1 MIKSIRKLYFM
12 FHLRTPLSFLC
23 LFVLSYANA
32 QHYWKNQRVPNHINS
47 QTLKI
52 DEGSRWKAD
61 FAWINKVLSTKE
73 KINIFLPQPNGEFLS
88 FDLKEEKVMAKELQ
102 EKYPDILAFSGFAT
116 KDKQISIRLEFNKN
130 QLFAAIKNKNEEW
143 YIEPDPINPDLS
155 IVYDAKNR
163 LIPTSASVKCETKE
177 KKIEDIL
184 REQTGALTFGRSLRN
199 AKVTLKKYRLALSC
213 TAEYAKSKGG
223 TIESVLTSFVTS
235 VNRINQILMKD
246 AAVQLELIA
255 KNDSLIFF
263 DAEKDPFPEPNN
275 LTQLLN
281 QNGAVVNSIVGAN
294 SYDIGHIFTS
304 GCSGGVVGIA
314 TLGNV
319 CSAGKARGVTCHYS
333 SNLISIAVNVFAHEL
348 GHQFSCSH
356 SFNSCSGNQ
365 DNVSPADGFEPGGG
379 STIMSYASACG
390 SDNYQFSVDEYFHGG
405 SLDDLIPFVQTGA
418 GASCG
423 TNIPT
428 PNEVPVINVTY
439 KNGFS
444 IPISTPFKLT
454 ALATDADKDKLTYN
468 WEQMDSGPTTPLGE
482 PKSNSPLFRSFP
494 PREDPT
500 RIFPT
505 MASLLTG
512 SMSRVEILPNYARNL
527 SFRCTVRDN
536 NPQGGA
542 VVWKDVQFKVTDQA
556 GPFWVN
562 TPEMKAVAGGTLPVS
577 WQVAGTNKLPVN
589 CQFVNIRLSVD
600 KGVTFPF
607 ELAVNTPNDG
617 NALVT
622 LPQISTTNAR
632 ILIEAADNIFFQ
644 ISEKE
649 FMIENPSTPFFSW
662 KLEPAGIPLH
672 CLPGSATFKITT
684 GGTLAFDSTMTL
696 DIKSGLPQ
704 DATFSFSKNPVKPGD
719 SVLLT
724 LHFKGIRRDTLPLV
738 LTAKTAGGTVYLQ
751 ETYIQ
756 TLSTDF
762 SNLKTTKPIN
772 GQSGIILSTPFEW
785 ATIPNA
791 ESYDFQLSTSP
802 RFGQDDIISSSQG
815 LKAGTFTPT
824 QFLADNQLFYWRV
837 RANNA
842 CKIGDW
848 TPIATFHTAVTK
860 CDATRNANLLT
871 IPGQGTPT
879 VESSIVIND
888 EGTIKDINIPLIRA
902 TFEYVR
908 NLRVSLVSPKGTEV
922 ILFDQ
927 RCALTNKFILGFDD
941 ESPKDLICPPDD
953 GIVFKPNQPL
963 AAFKGEPLKGTWIL
977 RFKVVKRE
985 SITAGS
991 IESWNI
997 EFCSTSSPVTPT
1009 LVKSDTLLVKSGGK
1023 NFITPLNLTVNSPGV
1038 ADTALR
1044 FIITVLPENG
1054 FILRKTDTL
1063 KIGQFF
1069 TQAEIK
1075 AGLINYVHTNKNTLQ
1090 DALGYI
1096 LSNGVGGFIPL
1107 QFMYV
1112 KIDNTVGFTDIK
1124 PELVC
1129 TIFPNPTSGIILISW
1144 ENISPMDAFLEI
1156 HDLSGKLMYRSKHPS
1171 IGQKVQLDCS
1181 NWTRGTYLLTLKQGN
1196 NRASNLFIV
1205 H

>member
-1 MIKSIRKLYFM
+1 
-12 FHLRTPLSFLC
+12 
-23 LFVLSYANA
+23 
-32 QHYWKNQRVPNHINS
+32 
-47 QTLKI
+47 
-52 DEGSRWKAD
+52 
-61 FAWINKVLSTKE
+61 
-73 KINIFLPQPNGEFLS
+73 
-88 FDLKEEKVMAKELQ
+88 
-102 EKYPDILAFSGFAT
+102 
-116 KDKQISIRLEFNKN
+116 
-130 QLFAAIKNKNEEW
+130 
-143 YIEPDPINPDLS
+143 
-155 IVYDAKNR
+155 
-163 LIPTSASVKCETKE
+163 
-177 KKIEDIL
+177 
-184 REQTGALTFGRSLRN
+184 
-199 AKVTLKKYRLALSC
+199 
-213 TAEYAKSKGG
+213 
-223 TIESVLTSFVTS
+223 
-235 VNRINQILMKD
+235 
-246 AAVQLELIA
+246 
-255 KNDSLIFF
+255 
-263 DAEKDPFPEPNN
+263 
-275 LTQLLN
+275 
-281 QNGAVVNSIVGAN
+281 
-294 SYDIGHIFTS
+294 
-304 GCSGGVVGIA
+304 
-314 TLGNV
+314 
-319 CSAGKARGVTCHYS
+319 
-333 SNLISIAVNVFAHEL
+333 
-348 GHQFSCSH
+348 
-356 SFNSCSGNQ
+356 
-365 DNVSPADGFEPGGG
+365 
-379 STIMSYASACG
+379 
-390 SDNYQFSVDEYFHGG
+390 
-405 SLDDLIPFVQTGA
+405 
-418 GASCG
+418 
-423 TNIPT
+423 
-428 PNEVPVINVTY
+428 
-439 KNGFS
+439 
-444 IPISTPFKLT
+444 
-454 ALATDADKDKLTYN
+454 
-468 WEQMDSGPTTPLGE
+468 
-482 PKSNSPLFRSFP
+482 
-494 PREDPT
+494 
-500 RIFPT
+500 
-505 MASLLTG
+505 
-512 SMSRVEILPNYARNL
+512 
-527 SFRCTVRDN
+527 
-536 NPQGGA
+536 
-542 VVWKDVQFKVTDQA
+542 
-556 GPFWVN
+556 
-562 TPEMKAVAGGTLPVS
+562 MKAVAGGTLPVS

-724 LHFKGIRRDTLPLV
+724 LHFKGIRRDTLHLV

-977 RFKVVKRE
+977 RFKVVR
-985 SITAGS
+985 G
-991 IESWNI
+991 
-997 EFCSTSSPVTPT
+997 
-1009 LVKSDTLLVKSGGK
+1009 
-1023 NFITPLNLTVNSPGV
+1023 
-1038 ADTALR
+1038 R
-1044 FIITVLPENG
+1044 VLQQVP
-1054 FILRKTDTL
+1054 
-1063 KIGQFF
+1063 
-1069 TQAEIK
+1069 
-1075 AGLINYVHTNKNTLQ
+1075 
-1090 DALGYI
+1090 
-1096 LSNGVGGFIPL
+1096 
-1107 QFMYV
+1107 
-1112 KIDNTVGFTDIK
+1112 
-1124 PELVC
+1124 
-1129 TIFPNPTSGIILISW
+1129 
-1144 ENISPMDAFLEI
+1144 
-1156 HDLSGKLMYRSKHPS
+1156 
-1171 IGQKVQLDCS
+1171 
-1181 NWTRGTYLLTLKQGN
+1181 
-1196 NRASNLFIV
+1196 
-1205 H
+1205 

>member
-1 MIKSIRKLYFM
+1 ML
-12 FHLRTPLSFLC
+12 HLRTPLSIIFL
-23 LFVLSYANA
+23 FAISFGSA
-32 QHYWKNQRVPNHINS
+32 QQYWKS
-47 QTLKI
+47 QWIPANDKTQVLKK
-52 DEGSRWKAD
+52 DEGRRWTGD
-61 FAWINKVLSTKE
+61 ITGIQRLLSTKNN
-73 KINIFLPQPNGEFLS
+73 INIFLPHPNGKLLS
-88 FDLKEEKVMAKELQ
+88 FDLKEEKIMAENLA
-102 EKYPDILAFSGFAT
+102 EKYPSILAFSGHAT
-116 KDKQISIRLEFNKN
+116 NDKLLTVRMELNKN
-130 QLFAAIKNKNEEW
+130 QLFAVIKNKNEEW
-143 YIEPDPINPDLS
+143 YVEPDPLNPGLFV
-155 IVYDAKNR
+155 VYDANNR
-163 LIPTSASVKCETKE
+163 FIPETASVNCETQE
-177 KKIEDIL
+177 KKIEDLL
-184 REQTGALTFGRSLRN
+184 RKQTETLKFGSSLRN
-199 AKVTLKKYRLALSC
+199 AKVSLRKYRLALSC
-213 TAEYAKSKGG
+213 TAEYAKAKGG
-223 TIESVLTSFVTS
+223 TTESVLTSFVTC
-235 VNRINQILMKD
+235 VNRVNQILLRD

-281 QNGAVVNSIVGAN
+281 QNGAVINSIVGAN

-319 CSAGKARGVTCHYS
+319 CSAGKARGVTCHYN
-333 SNLISIAVNVFAHEL
+333 SNLISITVNVFAHEL

-390 SDNYQFSVDEYFHGG
+390 SDNYQFSADEYFHGG

-428 PNEVPVINVTY
+428 PNETPVINLNY

-444 IPISTPFKLT
+444 IPVSTPFKLT
-454 ALATDADKDKLTYN
+454 AMATDADKDKLTYN

-482 PKSNSPLFRSFP
+482 PKNNSPLFRSFP
-494 PREDPT
+494 SKDEPF

-505 MASLLTG
+505 MESLLTN

-556 GPFWVN
+556 GPFLVS
-562 TPEMKAVAGGTLPVS
+562 TPAIKAVAGGTLPVS

-589 CQFVNIRLSVD
+589 CQFVNIRLSID
-600 KGVTFPF
+600 KGKTFPF
-607 ELAVNTPNDG
+607 ELALNTPNDG
-617 NALVT
+617 NAIVT
-622 LPQISTTNAR
+622 LPQVSTNNAR
-632 ILIEAADNIFFQ
+632 LLIEAADNIFFQ

-649 FMIENPSTPFFSW
+649 FIIENPSSPFFSW
-662 KLEPAGIPLH
+662 KIEPAGIPLH
-672 CLPGSATFKITT
+672 CLPENAIFNITT
-684 GGTLAFDSTMTL
+684 GGTLGFDSTMTL

-704 DATFSFSKNPVKPGD
+704 DASFSFSKNPVKPGD
-719 SVLLT
+719 SVRLT
-724 LHFKGIRRDTLPLV
+724 LNFRGIRKDTLPLV
-738 LTAKTAGGTVYLQ
+738 LTAKTLGGTVYVQ

-762 SNLKTTKPIN
+762 SNLKTIRPLN

-785 ATIPNA
+785 TTMPNA

-815 LKAGTFTPT
+815 LKSGTFTPT

-842 CKIGDW
+842 CKSGAW
-848 TPIATFHTAVTK
+848 TPVATFQTAVTK

-879 VESSIVIND
+879 VESSITINE

-927 RCALTNKFILGFDD
+927 KCALTNKFILGFDD

-953 GIVFKPNQPL
+953 AIVFKPNQPL
-963 AAFKGEPLKGTWIL
+963 AAFKGEPLKGNWIL
-977 RFKVVKRE
+977 RFKVMKRE
-985 SITAGS
+985 SIAAGS

-997 EFCSTSSPVTPT
+997 EFCSTSTPINPT
-1009 LVKSDTLLVKSGGK
+1009 LVRSDTLLVKSGGK
-1023 NFITPLNLTVNSPGV
+1023 NLITPLNLNVNSPGV

-1044 FIITVLPENG
+1044 FIITTLPENG
-1054 FILRKTDTL
+1054 FILKKTDTL
-1063 KIGQFF
+1063 YIGQYF

-1075 AGLINYVHTNKNTLQ
+1075 AGLINYVHTNKNTQ
-1090 DALGYI
+1090 RDAFGYI
-1096 LSNGVGGFIPL
+1096 LSNGIGGFIPL
-1107 QFMYV
+1107 QYLYV
-1112 KIDNTVGFTDIK
+1112 KIDNTVGFTDIN
-1124 PELVC
+1124 PGLVFN
-1129 TIFPNPTSGIILISW
+1129 IYPNPTSGSILVSW
-1144 ENISPMDAFLEI
+1144 EQKSQVDAMLEI
-1156 HDLSGKLMYRSKHPS
+1156 HDLSGRLIFQSIYPS
-1171 IGQKVQLDCS
+1171 FDQKVQLDCS
-1181 NWTRGTYLLTLKQGN
+1181 NWEKGTYLLTLKKEN
-1196 NRASNLFIV
+1196 KIASKLFII

>member
-1 MIKSIRKLYFM
+1 M
-12 FHLRTPLSFLC
+12 FHLRTPLTFLF
-23 LFVLSYANA
+23 LFVISLSSA
-32 QHYWKNQRVPNHINS
+32 QQYWKNQWVPTNS
-47 QTLKI
+47 NAQMLKT
-52 DEGSRWKAD
+52 DEGSRWKGD
-61 FAWINKVLSTKE
+61 FTLIKKALSTKE
-73 KINIFLPQPNGEFLS
+73 KINIVLPQPNGELLS
-88 FDLKEEKVMAKELQ
+88 FDLKEEKVMARELA
-102 EKYPDILAFSGFAT
+102 EKYPDILAFSGYAT
-116 KDKQISIRLEFNKN
+116 NDKQVSIRLEFNKN
-130 QLFAAIKNKNEEW
+130 QLFAAIKKKGEEW
-143 YIEPDPINPDLS
+143 YVEPDPLNSGLF
-155 IVYDAKNR
+155 IVYDANNR
-163 LIPTSASVKCETKE
+163 LLPETATVKCETKE
-177 KKIEDIL
+177 KSIEDIL
-184 REQTGALTFGRSLRN
+184 REPSGASKFGSGLRN
-199 AKVTLKKYRLALSC
+199 AKLTLKKYRFALSC

-223 TIESVLTSFVTS
+223 TVESVLTSFVTS
-235 VNRINQILMKD
+235 VNRLNQILLRE

-281 QNGAVVNSIVGAN
+281 QNGAVINSIVGAG

-333 SNLISIAVNVFAHEL
+333 SNLISITVNVFAHEI

-390 SDNYQFSVDEYFHGG
+390 SDNYQFSADEYFHGG

-418 GASCG
+418 GSGCG

-428 PNEVPVINVTY
+428 PNEIPVLSLNY

-454 ALATDADKDKLTYN
+454 SNATDADKDKLTYN

-482 PKSNSPLFRSFP
+482 PKNNSPLFRSFP
-494 PREDPT
+494 SMEEPF

-505 MASLLTG
+505 MPNLLTG
-512 SMSRVEILPNYARNL
+512 STSRVEILPNYARNL

-542 VVWKDVQFKVTDQA
+542 VIWRDVQFKVTDQA
-556 GPFWVN
+556 GPFIVN
-562 TPEMKAVAGGTLPVS
+562 TPEIKAVAGGVLPIS
-577 WQVAGTNKLPVN
+577 WKVANTNKLPVN

-607 ELAVNTPNDG
+607 ELAINTPNDG
-617 NALVT
+617 NTTVT
-622 LPQISTTNAR
+622 LPQVSTGNAR

-649 FMIENPSTPFFSW
+649 FIIENPTTPFFTW

-684 GGTLAFDSTMTL
+684 GSTLGFDSTMML

-704 DATFSFSKNPVKPGD
+704 DATFYFSKNPVKPGD
-719 SVLLT
+719 SVHLT
-724 LHFKGIRRDTLPLV
+724 LNFKGIRRDTLSLV
-738 LTAKTAGGTVYLQ
+738 FTAKTIGGSVYLQ
-751 ETYIQ
+751 ETFIQ

-762 SNLKTTKPIN
+762 SALKTTRPLN

-802 RFGQDDIISSSQG
+802 RFGQDDIVSSSQG
-815 LKAGTFTPT
+815 LKTGTFTPT
-824 QFLADNQLFYWRV
+824 QFLADNQLFFWRV

-842 CKIGDW
+842 CKIGEW
-848 TPIATFHTAVTK
+848 TPVSAFHTAVTK
-860 CDATRNANLLT
+860 CDVTRNANLLT

-879 VESSIVIND
+879 VESSIVINE
-888 EGTIKDINIPLIRA
+888 EGSIKDINIPLIRA

-997 EFCSTSSPVTPT
+997 EFCSTSSPLPPI

-1023 NFITPLNLTVNSPGV
+1023 NFITPLNLTVSNPGV

-1044 FIITVLPENG
+1044 FIITSLPENG
-1054 FILRKTDTL
+1054 SILRKTDTL
-1063 KIGQFF
+1063 KVGQFF

-1075 AGLINYVHTNKNTLQ
+1075 AGWINYVHTNKNTLQ
-1090 DALGYI
+1090 DAFGYI
-1096 LSNGVGGFIPL
+1096 LSNGIGGFIPL
-1107 QFMYV
+1107 QYLYV
-1112 KIDNTVGFTDIK
+1112 KIDNTVGFSELR
-1124 PELVC
+1124 PELKC
-1129 TIFPNPTSGIILISW
+1129 TVFPNPTAGMLLISW
-1144 ENISPMDAFLEI
+1144 EQQSNSDAILEI
-1156 HDLSGKLMYRSKHPS
+1156 HDLSGKLIFQSSYPS
-1171 IGQKVQLDCS
+1171 LWQKIQLDCS
-1181 NWTRGTYLLTLKQGN
+1181 QWSKGTYLLTLRQEN
-1196 NRASNLFIV
+1196 HRATKLFVIN
-1205 H
+1205 